1 MPFRRKGYDDQGLSL
16 DDLMTLWPATVPV
29 FLRHGMHCVGCPIGP
44 FHTVVEA
51 CAEYGLDE
59 DAFRAELER
68 AIIRA
73 AG

>member
-1 MPFRRKGYDDQGLSL
+1 MPFRKRYDDPDLPL
-16 DDLMTLWPATVPV
+16 DELMTRWPSTVPI
-29 FLRHGMHCVGCPIGP
+29 FLRHAMLCVGCPIGP

-59 DAFRAELER
+59 KEFRR
-68 AIIRA
+68 ALATEINRA